1 MIAKVQRRQIMA
13 LLAGAAAA
21 WPLAARAQ
29 QPGKVPTIGLLGAA
43 AASVWRPWTDAFVQR
58 LGELGWIE
66 GRTVTI
72 EYRWAEGRPERFA
85 EVAAEFVRRNVDVIV
100 TAESA
105 AAAVKQATS
114 TIPIVVALG
123 TDPVAAGLVTS
134 LSRPGGNVTGLSNVQ
149 IDLAGKRLELLR
161 EIVPNLRR
169 LAILVNVGH
178 PASVLEMDEV
188 QAAARKLDITI
199 ARLEIRRADDIAPAF
214 ATLKGQADALYVVLS
229 ALVAASRT
237 RIITFALS
245 ARLPT
250 TFNAREYVEAGA
262 LMSYGP
268 DFADRWRRAAE
279 IVDKVL
285 RGTKPANIP
294 VEQPTKFELVINL
307 STAKALGL
315 ELPPTLLARADE
327 VIE

>member
-1 MIAKVQRRQIMA
+1 VRRREFIT
-13 LLAGAAAA
+13 LLGGAAVG
-21 WPLAARAQ
+21 WPTAARAQ
-29 QPGKVPTIGLLGAA
+29 QQGKVPTIGLLGAA

-58 LGELGWIE
+58 LGELGWVD
-66 GRTVTI
+66 GRTVMI
-72 EYRWAEGRPERFA
+72 EYRWADGRPERFGEIA
-85 EVAAEFVRRNVDVIV
+85 DEFVRRNVDVIV

-105 AAAVKQATS
+105 AAAVKQATA
-114 TIPIVVALG
+114 TIPIIIALG
-123 TDPVAAGLVTS
+123 TDPVAAGLVAS

-149 IDLAGKRLELLR
+149 IDLAPKRLELLR
-161 EIVPNLRR
+161 EVVPNLRR
-169 LAILVNVGH
+169 LAILANVSH
-178 PASVLEMDEV
+178 QASVLEMDEV
-188 QAAARKLDITI
+188 KAAARKLGI
-199 ARLEIRRADDIAPAF
+199 AAASMEIRHAEDIAPAF
-214 ATLKGQADALYVVLS
+214 ETLKGQADALYVVLS
-229 ALVAASRT
+229 ALVAAVRT

-250 TFNAREYVEAGA
+250 SFNARAYVEAGA

-268 DFADRWRRAAE
+268 DFVARWRRAAE

-285 RGTKPANIP
+285 RGAKPADIP

-315 ELPPTLLARADE
+315 TVPPTLLARADE

>member
-1 MIAKVQRRQIMA
+1 MRRREFITVLGGTA
-13 LLAGAAAA
+13 VA

-29 QPGKVPTIGLLGAA
+29 QSGKMPTIGFLGAA
-43 AASVWRPWTDAFVQR
+43 AAVVWRPWTDAFVQR

-66 GRTVTI
+66 GRTVAI
-72 EYRWAEGRPERFA
+72 EYRWAEGRPERYA
-85 EVAAEFVRRNVDVIV
+85 EIVDEFVRRNVDVIV

-105 AAAVKQATS
+105 AAAAKQATS
-114 TIPIVVALG
+114 TIPIIFAIG
-123 TDPVAAGLVTS
+123 TDPIAAGLVAS

-161 EIVPNLRR
+161 EVVPNLRR
-169 LAILVNVGH
+169 LAILANVGL
-178 PASVLEMDEV
+178 PSSLLEMDEV
-188 QAAARKLDITI
+188 EAAARKLDIAV
-199 ARLEIRRADDIAPAF
+199 ARLEIRRAEEIAPAF
-214 ATLKGQADALYVVLS
+214 ERLKDQADALYVVLS
-229 ALVAASRT
+229 ALLAARRT
-237 RIITFALS
+237 RIITFALA

-250 TFNAREYVEAGA
+250 SFNAREYVEAGA

-294 VEQPTKFELVINL
+294 VEQPTKFEFVINL

-315 ELPPTLLARADE
+315 EVPPTLLARADE